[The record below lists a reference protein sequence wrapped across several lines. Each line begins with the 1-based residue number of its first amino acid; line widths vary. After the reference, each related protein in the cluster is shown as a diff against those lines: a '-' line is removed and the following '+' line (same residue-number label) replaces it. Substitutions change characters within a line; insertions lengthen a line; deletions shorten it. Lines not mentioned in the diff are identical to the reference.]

1 MQKRCVLFVAQLLQ
15 LVLILGEQSLESQV
29 FSDDGQ
35 DFLQQLPLVQTLN
48 ARRGEKRRNS
58 TSAVTPNRNFG
69 LTFEEKATEPKT
81 RSAPAASYQRG
92 GLPGRR
98 GRLVNGTQE
107 LLAKFPQPKL
117 GASKGEAMRRQISNR
132 SMTLSCQAV
141 GGHELAR
148 RKSRSRSNQLKMAA
162 SSTNRRLPVSC
173 RVRRPNFLLPCRKYV
188 VDSFFIVCPPLPPRF
203 TPSRSTLPKEPK
215 MAAMSQNGS
224 LAVSCDARF
233 LETFL
238 IKTDMS
244 TKIKTAFVGRILEML
259 MNWRQVKLENGARA
273 QTKTFPYLR

>member
-69 LTFEEKATEPKT
+69 LTFEEKATETKT
-81 RSAPAASYQRG
+81 RSAPPASYQRG

-141 GGHELAR
+141 GGHELAW
-148 RKSRSRSNQLKMAA
+148 RKSRSRSRSNQLKMAA

-188 VDSFFIVCPPLPPRF
+188 VDSFLLSAPPLPPRF
-203 TPSRSTLPKEPK
+203 TPSRQRCQK
-215 MAAMSQNGS
+215 S
-224 LAVSCDARF
+224 LKWP
-233 LETFL
+233 L
-238 IKTDMS
+238 
-244 TKIKTAFVGRILEML
+244 
-259 MNWRQVKLENGARA
+259 
-273 QTKTFPYLR
+273 